1 MGIPATL
8 ALYLKT
14 LHGFVSA
21 NKVFQ
26 GAGDNVVNT
35 GHAIGA
41 GWTLIEHKMGL
52 PFPEGY
58 TFFKS
63 FLLFP
68 GSQHFL
74 LDGGEVEACKFSIFS
89 VHNLTTLAG
98 WGKLGAF
105 PFIKWAKVLKRA
117 VAWEGDFEG
126 VFGGKFAGFV
136 IIPVRPKTAKRDI
149 KHSNANLPK
158 KEPGS
163 FQR

>member
-1 MGIPATL
+1 
-8 ALYLKT
+8 
-14 LHGFVSA
+14 LHGFVAA

-26 GAGDNVVNT
+26 GAGDNVVNA

-41 GWTLIEHKMGL
+41 GRSLIKHKMGL

-63 FLLFP
+63 VLLFP

-74 LDGGEVEACKFSIFS
+74 LDGGEVEACKFSIFY

-98 WGKLGAF
+98 WGKLGAL

-117 VAWEGDFEG
+117 VD
-126 VFGGKFAGFV
+126 
-136 IIPVRPKTAKRDI
+136 
-149 KHSNANLPK
+149 
-158 KEPGS
+158 
-163 FQR
+163 